1 VDVSELAAFGV
12 VGVIGR
18 CSASGCSRAAVRY
31 VEFVTDRYGTVAGSV
46 CERCAEATSSAI
58 FLLDLIA

>member
-1 VDVSELAAFGV
+1 
-12 VGVIGR
+12 VIGR
-18 CSASGCSRAAVRY
+18 CSASGCTRAAVRY
-31 VEFVTDRYGTVAGSV
+31 VEFVTDRHGTVAGSV